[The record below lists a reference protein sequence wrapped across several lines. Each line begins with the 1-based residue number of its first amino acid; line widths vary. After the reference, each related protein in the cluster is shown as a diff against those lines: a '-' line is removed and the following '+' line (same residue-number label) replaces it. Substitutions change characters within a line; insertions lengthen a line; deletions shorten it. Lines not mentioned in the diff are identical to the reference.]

1 MALTCE
7 IKSTYLE
14 KPESG
19 LDNYAGA
26 ETESPF
32 TLKGAPLTLRPES
45 ITNISEFIRKP
56 TATKD
61 ISNPQVYFGEE
72 NYYQVD
78 LNTENI
84 ISSDSNTTL
93 RFNGQ
98 NFTQQFIAIHK
109 NIWSEKAPQVSVLLK
124 SQTGQIFHICIPIE
138 YSDSSENENLYLKY
152 WLYANPSGLM
162 RNGLTVN
169 ELLNVRKN
177 KVNFTLLQYCLQF
190 NKGES
195 YQPYILCL
203 FKDALQMNKN
213 EVTSWLKKDLYL
225 NQKYDSPKE
234 KEKAIYRRTS
244 FDQIFNLMMRGTI
257 NTYVMNMKDPF
268 LVSNDTY
275 FSSKQTQNDIRPSY
289 YTIDTKSISGTKVKE
304 GFEVIES
311 FTDSPPRTL
320 KNVKCYPINLATQ
333 VDSDGNIVV
342 DEKNVPV
349 DLETVNTGKQK
360 LLGDMP
366 NQNIKNGKSFESSIA
381 FIASM
386 IIFGIFALL
395 LVILLV
401 ITFLKARHPGPTIN
415 SSVSGRDFQNI

>member
-26 ETESPF
+26 ETEPPF

-45 ITNISEFIRKP
+45 ITNISEFVRKP

-84 ISSDSNTTL
+84 IGSDENTTL

-109 NIWSEKAPQVSVLLK
+109 NIWNGKAAQLSVLLK
-124 SQTGQIFHICIPIE
+124 SQRGQIFHFCIPIE

-152 WLYANPSGLM
+152 WLYNNPSGLM

-169 ELLNVRKN
+169 ELLNFRKD

-203 FKDALQMNKN
+203 FKDALQINKN
-213 EVTSWLKKDLYL
+213 ELPSWLKNDLYL
-225 NQKYDSPKE
+225 NQKYSIPNE
-234 KEKAIYRRTS
+234 KEKTKYRRTT

-268 LVSNDTY
+268 LVSSDIY
-275 FSSKQTQNDIRPSY
+275 FNSKQTQNEIRPSY
-289 YTIDTKSISGTKVKE
+289 YTVDNKTISGTKVKE

-311 FTDSPPRTL
+311 FTTRQL
-320 KNVKCYPINLATQ
+320 KGVKCYPINLATQ
-333 VDSDGNIVV
+333 VDSNGDIIV
-342 DEKNVPV
+342 DEDNVPV
-349 DLETVNTGKQK
+349 DINVINGNDTKTLNS
-360 LLGDMP
+360 MP
-366 NQNIKNGKSFESSIA
+366 NASSTSTTTTNLKYNAAYILS
-381 FIASM
+381 I
-386 IIFGIFALL
+386 IIFGILAII
-395 LVILLV
+395 VCIYIV
-401 ITFLKARHPGPTIN
+401 LKLMAGRQSGANIG
-415 SSVSGRDFQNI
+415 SVSSPISSSIGT

>member
-7 IKSTYLE
+7 IKSVYLE

-19 LDNYAGA
+19 FDNYLGA

-45 ITNISEFIRKP
+45 ITNISEFVRKP

-72 NYYQVD
+72 NYYQID
-78 LNTENI
+78 LSTENI
-84 ISSDSNTTL
+84 LASDSNTSL

-98 NFTQQFIAIHK
+98 NFTHQFTALHK
-109 NIWSEKAPQVSVLLK
+109 NIWTDKAAQVSVLLK
-124 SQTGQIFHICIPIE
+124 SQTGQIFHLCIPVS

-152 WLYANPSGLM
+152 WLYNNPSGLM

-169 ELLNVRKN
+169 ELLNFRKE
-177 KVNFTLLQYCLQF
+177 KVNFAILQYCLQF

-213 EVTSWLKKDLYL
+213 ELPSWLKKDLYL
-225 NQKYDSPKE
+225 SQKYVIPKEGE
-234 KEKAIYRRTS
+234 KEKFRRTT
-244 FDQIFNLMMRGTI
+244 FDQIFNLMMRGTV

-268 LVSNDTY
+268 LVSSDIY
-275 FSSKQTQNDIRPSY
+275 FNSKQTQNDIKPSY
-289 YTIDTKSISGTKVKE
+289 FTVANKSISGTTVKE

-311 FTDSPPRTL
+311 FATRQL
-320 KNVKCYPINLATQ
+320 NNVKCYPINLTTQ
-333 VDSDGNIVV
+333 VDSNGVIKV
-342 DEKNVPV
+342 DENNEPINVNA
-349 DLETVNTGKQK
+349 VNGNDDASINTPAINFLNKQ
-360 LLGDMP
+360 
-366 NQNIKNGKSFESSIA
+366 KSFEQSAA
-381 FIASM
+381 FIAAIVIFS
-386 IIFGIFALL
+386 IIA
-395 LVILLV
+395 ILIIIIL
-401 ITFLKARHPGPTIN
+401 ILSFLKARQPGSAIVQ
-415 SSVSGRDFQNI
+415 SVSPVSGSV